1 MPRNILFA
9 IHEKNKH
16 LIRTKRLCNRLQW
29 WVVIFDVNMYICS
42 FNHGACC
49 KTPFFKNKN
58 AICSNSQ
65 QQLQQ
70 KKNTASILARRN
82 FLKWYT
88 FNENF
93 NIWSFHLLNLNSL
106 THIFHGGTRA
116 NFELPCNFVKLMQF
130 VDLSLGFISVC
141 IVDIFES
148 ISLLNQ
154 YLDAEF
160 FFLLVILFSSMQN
173 QWRSILHTFSWTAGF
188 MECVNTLHIDH
199 QKWNLFAWPKV
210 SWL

>member
-1 MPRNILFA
+1 MQFVQI
-9 IHEKNKH
+9 
-16 LIRTKRLCNRLQW
+16 
-29 WVVIFDVNMYICS
+29 VNNNC
-42 FNHGACC
+42 GR
-49 KTPFFKNKN
+49 
-58 AICSNSQ
+58 
-65 QQLQQ
+65 

-160 FFLLVILFSSMQN
+160 FFSLWFYLAQCKISGDLFFIRLVELLDLWNVWI
-173 QWRSILHTFSWTAGF
+173 R
-188 MECVNTLHIDH
+188 CTLII
-199 QKWNLFAWPKV
+199 KNWNLFAWPKV

>member
-1 MPRNILFA
+1 MQFVQIVN
-9 IHEKNKH
+9 NN
-16 LIRTKRLCNRLQW
+16 CNR
-29 WVVIFDVNMYICS
+29 
-42 FNHGACC
+42 
-49 KTPFFKNKN
+49 
-58 AICSNSQ
+58 
-65 QQLQQ
+65 

-106 THIFHGGTRA
+106 KHNFHGGTRA

-130 VDLSLGFISVC
+130 VDLSLGFILDY

-160 FFLLVILFSSMQN
+160 FFFLWFYLAKCKISGDLFFIRLVELLDLWNVWIRCTLIIKNEICLPDQKLVDCKFQCRRRFIIITQTLLSINITLVVVVVVAVSMPAIACN
-173 QWRSILHTFSWTAGF
+173 VTERIWMNFDYLHR
-188 MECVNTLHIDH
+188 M
-199 QKWNLFAWPKV
+199 
-210 SWL
+210 